1 MIKSFELR
9 VKNKTL
15 DAFYKKINGYPW
27 IGIENIEGWTH
38 GTNYNYLK
46 NISKYSYYRF
56 NFVRW
61 TKMSGVNH
69 FAALEEPGLFIKDIK
84 SFFKKI

>member
-46 NISKYSYYRF
+46 NVTKYCYYRF

-61 TKMSGVNH
+61 TKMSGGSH
-69 FAALEEPGLFIKDIK
+69 FVALEELGLFIKDIK